1 MDNMLYAVV
10 DEGDEM
16 EKEFA
21 NARPEES
28 KHVDVP
34 LNQLLVPGKN
44 KAVEEVKAVD
54 DNDGF

>member
-21 NARPEES
+21 NAQPEES

-34 LNQLLVPGKN
+34 LDQLMVPQKQKKN
-44 KAVEEVKAVD
+44 S
-54 DNDGF
+54 NTP